1 MRNQCSLQQWSLK
14 MWVTSLSSVA
24 QACDGIL
31 LRLTSFGNLVQ
42 FVTASF
48 GLAKCQHRNFRENRI
63 NLQRSCCLCASAC
76 RVKSVSYWLVAPNH
90 SVYAHRKS
98 PIQKIDRSGV
108 LFLREQSTT
117 LPNIEQHWPTTN
129 GLEHGLSHGIPLE
142 CPWNA
147 KPSCIHAGFR
157 LRTVRGKEPGP
168 SKVSVPQCFKRT
180 ALLICGHST
189 SLSCQNPE
197 QHLESPNSPNLP
209 PSSMFP
215 KQAKIGSWININ
227 LWATRPTS
235 DGQNVRWTAT
245 SVDEKKHEETTLNR
259 SKLKL
264 CWNQSSNMHLNLSHS
279 NSMQMVTTTWAACDG
294 S

>member
-24 QACDGIL
+24 QACDCML
-31 LRLTSFGNLVQ
+31 LRLTSFGNLAQ

-48 GLAKCQHRNFRENRI
+48 GLAKCQHRNFRENWI

-90 SVYAHRKS
+90 SVYAHKKS

-117 LPNIEQHWPTTN
+117 LPNIAQHWTTLNNHQWPN
-129 GLEHGLSHGIPLE
+129 GLEHGMSHGIPLE

-157 LRTVRGKEPGP
+157 LRTVRGKEPSP

-197 QHLESPNSPNLP
+197 
-209 PSSMFP
+209 
-215 KQAKIGSWININ
+215 
-227 LWATRPTS
+227 
-235 DGQNVRWTAT
+235 D
-245 SVDEKKHEETTLNR
+245 
-259 SKLKL
+259 
-264 CWNQSSNMHLNLSHS
+264 
-279 NSMQMVTTTWAACDG
+279 
-294 S
+294 